1 MKEGKILI
9 VDDMPA
15 NLQLLGMTL
24 REVGYQVVATSKS
37 DQVLISAEKS
47 KPDLILL
54 DVMMPGK
61 NGFQVCEDLKANDEL
76 KHIPVIFLTAKVEQE
91 NINYGLLVGGVDYI
105 AKPFNNNELLC
116 RVNTHVS
123 LKRSRDEIKKQ
134 REELADAVEFKN
146 KIFSVIGHDLRT
158 PINGISGALEMLV
171 DLTEEHEEFDSI
183 QAITKL
189 SHQSS
194 IEMGAMLEDLLNWGQ
209 LESGTF
215 KTHLHTFNISNVLEV
230 IEKLNSYQLSTK
242 NITMVRDCDPELD
255 IYSDRRIL
263 ATIIRNIES
272 NAIKF
277 SMPGSEI
284 HTSVK
289 KVDDL
294 LLISIQDF
302 GVGMKE
308 EIRDVM
314 FSDGFHPKDFSTN
327 NNGGAGI
334 GLLICKR
341 LASSLGAAISV
352 ESELNVGSTFT
363 LTIPQPANISE
374 EAEHVVVERTL
385 N

>member
-1 MKEGKILI
+1 MREGKILI

-24 REVGYQVVATSKS
+24 REEGYQVVATSKS
-37 DQVLISAEKS
+37 DQVLISAKKS

-61 NGFQVCEDLKANDEL
+61 NGFQVCEDLKASDEL
-76 KHIPVIFLTAKVEQE
+76 KNIPVIFLTAKVEQE

-105 AKPFNNNELLC
+105 TKPFNNNELLC

-134 REELADAVEFKN
+134 REELAKAVEFKN

-171 DLTEEHEEFDSI
+171 DISSEHKEFDSI
-183 QAITKL
+183 QTITQL
-189 SHQSS
+189 AHSS
-194 IEMGAMLEDLLNWGQ
+194 SVEMGAMLEDLLNWGQ

-230 IEKLNSYQLSTK
+230 IEKLNSYQLTTK
-242 NITMVRDCDPELD
+242 NIKLVRNCDSELD

-277 SMPGSEI
+277 SMPGTEI
-284 HTSVK
+284 HTTIK

-294 LLISIQDF
+294 LSITIQDY
-302 GVGMKE
+302 GVGMSK
-308 EIRDVM
+308 EIRDAM
-314 FSDGFHPKDFSTN
+314 FSDGLHPKDFSTKN
-327 NNGGAGI
+327 NSGAGL
-334 GLLICKR
+334 GLMICKR
-341 LASSLGAAISV
+341 LANSLGAAITV
-352 ESELNVGSTFT
+352 ESEINVGTTFT
-363 LTIPQPANISE
+363 ISLPQPSEHGEEHLVEISK
-374 EAEHVVVERTL
+374 
-385 N
+385 